1 MAVLL
6 FKKSRSAANIH
17 CGKTWNWKSQ
27 CWEFCG
33 CLHMPLTKIQGTL
46 SFNSLKWLLE
56 NTSNYRLWDV
66 MQANRHNLKFNCLA
80 AQYKKSET
88 SASRRSLA
96 DSQRWKL
103 LCGGPWPQIKFL
115 IPFWLKMTFLN
126 TSSANPWTSNWNLS
140 SHSSHETFTVLLL
153 YINSNS
159 ADTNSIISASFTKL
173 NNTLILA

>member
-1 MAVLL
+1 MKLFISMLNSHKKKQYMMAVLL

-56 NTSNYRLWDV
+56 NTLNYRLWNV

-115 IPFWLKMTFLN
+115 IPFWLKMT
-126 TSSANPWTSNWNLS
+126 SW
-140 SHSSHETFTVLLL
+140 VLLRL
-153 YINSNS
+153 IHGPL
-159 ADTNSIISASFTKL
+159 TEISAPIVPMRRLLYYYCT
-173 NNTLILA
+173 